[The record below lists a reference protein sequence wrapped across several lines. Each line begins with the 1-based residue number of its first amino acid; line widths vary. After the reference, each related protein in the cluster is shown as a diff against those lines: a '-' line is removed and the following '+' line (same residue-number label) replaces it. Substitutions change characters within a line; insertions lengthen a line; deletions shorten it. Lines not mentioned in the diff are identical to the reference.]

1 MEGACA
7 STYRSVS
14 IKTKNKLNAAALVS
28 GKGHQD
34 ENFPVASFLINPEY
48 RPIIMAFY
56 QFARQADDVADN
68 VIASKK
74 DRLAILEDMRSS
86 LTGESQSEPNA
97 VVLRQTLINHG
108 LDHTIVH
115 GLDLLEAFRRD
126 VSVNRY
132 ENWDALMDYCRY
144 SASPVGRFVLD
155 VHKESRNLWPMND
168 ALCTA
173 LQVINHLQDCGKD
186 YRMMNRI
193 YIPSDIME
201 AVGATAGDL
210 GCFHASLPLRQA
222 IETAALKTKSLLKRS
237 SSFSVAIHDKRLGVE
252 VAVIQRLAESLTECL
267 TKHDP
272 LSERVHHNKAETL
285 GLAFVAAAGRLFS

>member
-1 MEGACA
+1 M
-7 STYRSVS
+7 S
-14 IKTKNKLNAAALVS
+14 IKTQNKLNAAALVS

-34 ENFPVASFLINPEY
+34 ENFPVASFLISPEY

-68 VIASKK
+68 VTASKK
-74 DRLAILEDMRSS
+74 DRLSVLEDMRSS
-86 LTGESQSEPNA
+86 LTGESQSEPDA
-97 VVLRQTLINHG
+97 VILRQTLLTHD
-108 LDHTIVH
+108 LEHTITH

-155 VHKESRNLWPMND
+155 VHKESRNLWPLND

-193 YIPSDIME
+193 YIPNDIME
-201 AVGATAGDL
+201 AVGATAADL
-210 GCFHASLPLRQA
+210 GCFHASLALRQA
-222 IETAALKTKSLLKRS
+222 IETTALKTQSLLKRS
-237 SSFSVAIHDKRLGVE
+237 SGFSAAIHDRRLGVE
-252 VAVIQRLAESLTECL
+252 VAVIQRLAESLTACL
-267 TKHDP
+267 IKHDP
-272 LSERVHHNKAETL
+272 LSERVHHNKVETL